1 MKHQAFKLALAVLLT
16 GSTLAPSASYASSDT
31 YRIPAADSDTAAV
44 LSSVYAQDGSG
55 GSESTVQ
62 QAAYGPVSVQLLA
75 INDLHGKVDQ
85 TYPVDLNGDKVNEN
99 LGRMD
104 YVAAYLKQREAGNP
118 NTLILHAGDTI
129 GGSSPVTAL
138 LQDEPTVE
146 MLESIGFD
154 GGTVGNH
161 EFDEGTAEMLRMVK
175 GGTHPSGTE
184 NYDGMNFPVV
194 AANVEYKA
202 DGSPVLPP
210 YFIREI
216 GGVKI
221 GFIGVVTQ
229 STASIVMPG
238 GIADIRFTDETAAV
252 NKAAAEL
259 KAQGIRSI
267 VVLSHMDAVQ
277 SGTSVTGAAADLAGS
292 VDDEVDVIFAAH
304 NHTVVNGT
312 VDNKLI
318 VQAWEYGKAFSDV
331 DLQIDPATGD
341 IVQKSAEIVYV
352 NQAGITPD
360 PAVGAI
366 LQKYVD
372 RVAPTINEVVGV
384 TSSEMTGG
392 YGVRGPVGDN
402 ALGNFIADGMR
413 YAMQSDFAL
422 MNGGGIRDNLNQGE
436 VTWGE
441 LYNIQPFNNQ
451 LVKVEITGA
460 DLETILN
467 AQLSSLYGPD
477 YSIGGFSYTW
487 NGSTNKVI
495 DIFLPDGSK
504 IDKTKTYSV
513 TVNNFMQTATSSKY
527 KPIGTLGKNPV
538 YGPEDLE
545 ASVAFTRSFGAAPIS
560 YKAEGRIKEVSGVP
574 TDPAL
579 LTVAQFRAL
588 ADGTA
593 GKAQGVITTAPLG
606 NRSFYM
612 QDSTGGIYVYS
623 PSSTD
628 TLAIGDKVTVSGIKK
643 TFNGELEFD
652 SGASVA
658 KLGTEPVPAPVVVTP
673 DQVGDQQGKLVTLK
687 KVTVSD
693 VRASD
698 FNVTAGGSTVMVYT
712 GAYGVGTSQV
722 KQGDIIDLTGIAA
735 YYNKN
740 QIKPR
745 TAADI
750 VVTGGLSDAEVTA
763 ADAKALTLG
772 NTTAVTL
779 NLSLPTSGAKGS
791 AITWSS
797 SNPAVVGA
805 DGTVTRP
812 EKGQPAVT
820 AVLTATI
827 TKGTSTLTKKFT
839 VTVPPKRLTDQ
850 EAVANAKAALF
861 LTYDGVSEK
870 LKLIT
875 AGADTTTISWKLTN
889 PELSRIVDVTT
900 GLVDRTKVVGS
911 SEKVTLVATIT
922 RGTYSD
928 TDVFTI
934 LVRALPAPAAVSAV
948 SEKDTA
954 VTGTAKAGSTV
965 TVRIGD
971 TVLGSAA
978 AHATSGAFQVA
989 IPAQPA
995 GTVLEVIATAT
1006 GYASTPAYVL
1016 VTAAV
1021 LDDAGAVA
1029 ETKNALTSSLIL
1041 NGNPSPDAVT
1051 TALNLPASGENGTVI
1066 SWQSSQPSVI
1076 GTNGAVVRPAA
1087 SADNAAVTL
1096 TATISR
1102 GSASDTLSFTV
1113 TVLKQ
1118 SAPSGDTLTVSQAK
1132 ALAVGTTVK
1141 VRGYLTSKTAAS
1153 NSNIVFVLA
1162 EQEGVTDFTGNAG
1175 AIQIPQS
1182 NSYYTD
1188 PAAKLAL
1195 LDAPVGSVIVV
1206 EGKIDTYNSKPSI
1219 ESVRSAAVQ
1228 GTENSAPTV
1237 TNVTY
1242 SGMPQVGATLTGLY
1256 TYSDAENDAEGA
1268 SVYAWYRADAADGT
1282 GLTAIAGAAGKSY
1295 TVTEADLGKHLVFE
1309 VTPAAATG
1317 TAAGQPVK
1325 SAPTAKVT
1333 GQTGPGPVGA
1343 DLIFS
1348 EYVEGTSNNKAIEI
1362 FNPSGAPI
1370 ELSGYSVELY
1380 ANGATAPTNKLD
1392 LSGTLAAGDV
1402 YVIANSS
1409 ASAAILAAAD
1419 ITSTVTFFNGDD
1431 ALVLKKNGVVI
1442 DVIGQVGADPGSEW
1456 GSGLTSTQD
1465 NTIRRSP
1472 GTLTGDTNAS
1482 DAFDPAAGWNGYP
1495 VDTFDGLGQ
1504 HTN

>member
-1 MKHQAFKLALAVLLT
+1 MRSPAFKLALALLLS

-31 YRIPAADSDTAAV
+31 YRILAASGDTAPV
-44 LSSVYAQDGSG
+44 QTSVYG
-55 GSESTVQ
+55 GEIGTGTTVQ
-62 QAAYGPVSVQLLA
+62 EAAYGPVSVQLLN

-85 TYPVDLNGDKVNEN
+85 TYPVDLDGDKVNESN

-118 NTLILHAGDTI
+118 NTLILHSGDTI

-161 EFDEGTAEMLRMVK
+161 EFDEGTAEMLRMIQ
-175 GGTHPSGTE
+175 GGTHPKGTE

-194 AANVEYKA
+194 AANIEYKA

-267 VVLSHMDAVQ
+267 VVLSHLDAVQ
-277 SGTSVTGAAADLAGS
+277 SGTGVTGAAADLASS

-304 NHTVVNGT
+304 NHTIVNGT

-318 VQAWEYGKAFSDV
+318 VQAWEYGKAISDV

-360 PAVGAI
+360 PAVGTI

-372 RVAPTINEVVGV
+372 RVAPIINEVVGV
-384 TSSEMTGG
+384 TAAEMTGG
-392 YGVRGPVGDN
+392 YGVRGPIGDN

-413 YAMQSDFAL
+413 HAMNSDFAL
-422 MNGGGIRDNLNQGE
+422 MNGGGIRDNLNRGD

-451 LVKVEITGA
+451 LVKVEVTGA

-487 NGSTNKVI
+487 NGSTTKVV

-504 IDKTKTYSV
+504 IDKTKTYTV

-545 ASVAFTRSFGAAPIS
+545 ASVAFTRSFGGTPIS

-593 GKAQGVITTAPLG
+593 GKAQGVITTTPLG
-606 NRSFYM
+606 NKSFYM
-612 QDSTGGIYVYS
+612 QDSTGGIFVYS
-623 PSSTD
+623 PSVTE
-628 TLAIGDKVTVSGIKK
+628 TLALGDKVSVSGIKK

-652 SGASVA
+652 SGATVT
-658 KLGTEPVPAPVVVTP
+658 KIGTEPVPAPIQITP
-673 DQVGDQQGKLVTLK
+673 AQVGDHQGKLVTLK
-687 KVTVSD
+687 GVKVSD
-693 VRASD
+693 IRAND
-698 FNVTAGGSTVMVYT
+698 FNVTSGGSTVMVYT
-712 GAYGVGTSQV
+712 GAYGVGTTQV
-722 KQGDIIDLTGIAA
+722 KDGDIIDLTGIAA

-745 TAADI
+745 SAADI
-750 VVTGGLSDAEVTA
+750 MVTGGLSDAEITA
-763 ADAKALTLG
+763 ADHKALTLG
-772 NTTAVTL
+772 DTSAVTL
-779 NLSLPTSGAKGS
+779 NLTLPTTGAKGS
-791 AITWSS
+791 VITWSS
-797 SNPAVVGA
+797 SNPAVVAA

-812 EKGQPAVT
+812 EKGQPAAT

-827 TKGTSTLTKKFT
+827 TKGTSTLTKSFSIT
-839 VTVPPKRLTDQ
+839 VKPKRLTDQ

-861 LTYDGVSEK
+861 LTYDGVSDK

-875 AGADTTTISWKLTN
+875 AGADMTTISWRLTN

-900 GLVDRTKVVGS
+900 GAVDRTKVIGG
-911 SEKVTLVATIT
+911 SEKVTLVATIS

-928 TDVFTI
+928 IDVFTI
-934 LVRALPAPAAVSAV
+934 LVRGLPAPAVVNAVY
-948 SEKDTA
+948 ENDTF

-965 TVRIGD
+965 TVRTGD

-978 AHATSGAFQVA
+978 SHATTGAYQVA
-989 IPAQPA
+989 IAAQPA

-1006 GYASTPAYVL
+1006 GYTSTPAYVL
-1016 VTAAV
+1016 VLTPV
-1021 LDDAGAVA
+1021 LNDAGAVA
-1029 ETKNALTSSLIL
+1029 ADKNALTDSVIL
-1041 NGNPSPDAVT
+1041 NGNPSLDAVT
-1051 TALNLPASGENGTVI
+1051 GALKLPVSGENGTTI
-1066 SWQSSQPSVI
+1066 SWQSSQPSVVSAS
-1076 GTNGAVVRPAA
+1076 GTVTRPSSSSENAV
-1087 SADNAAVTL
+1087 VTL

-1102 GSASDTLSFTV
+1102 GGASDTKSFTV

-1118 SAPSGDTLTVSQAK
+1118 TAPSGDTLTVLEAK
-1132 ALAVGTTVK
+1132 ASPLGTLVK

-1162 EQEGVTDFTGNAG
+1162 DQEGVTDFTGNAG
-1175 AIQIPQS
+1175 AIQIPQT
-1182 NSYYTD
+1182 NSYYVD
-1188 PAAKLAL
+1188 PAAKQTL
-1195 LDAPVGSVIVV
+1195 LDAPIGSIVIV

-1219 ESVRSAAVQ
+1219 EAIRSAALQ
-1228 GTENSAPTV
+1228 GAENTAPTV

-1242 SGMPQVGATLTGLY
+1242 SGVPQVGATLTGVY
-1256 TYSDAENDAEGA
+1256 TYTDAENDPEGA
-1268 SVYAWYRADAADGT
+1268 SVYAWYRSDSADGT
-1282 GLTAIAGAAGKSY
+1282 GLTAIAGASGKSY
-1295 TVTEADLGKHLVFE
+1295 TVTEADLGKYLVFE
-1309 VTPAAATG
+1309 VTPAAASG
-1317 TAAGQPVK
+1317 TSAGQPVK
-1325 SAPTAKVT
+1325 SAPTGQVT
-1333 GQTGPGPVGA
+1333 GQQGPGPVGA
-1343 DLIFS
+1343 DLFFS

-1362 FNPSGAPI
+1362 FNPSGTAVN
-1370 ELSGYSVELY
+1370 LTGYTVELY

-1402 YVIANSS
+1402 FVIANAS
-1409 ASAAILAAAD
+1409 ANAAILAVAD
-1419 ITSTVTFFNGDD
+1419 VTSTVTFFNGDD
-1431 ALVLKKNGVVI
+1431 ALVLKKNGVIV
-1442 DVIGQVGADPGSEW
+1442 DVIGQVGTDPGTEW
-1456 GSGLTSTQD
+1456 GTGVTSTLD
-1465 NTIRRSP
+1465 NTIRRMP
-1472 GTLTGDTNAS
+1472 GTTAGDTNAS
-1482 DAFDPAAGWNGYP
+1482 DAFDPAAQWIGYP
-1495 VDTFDGLGQ
+1495 VDTLDGLGQ